1 MANLWEMTKELEL
14 SDEQI
19 RTLLKGDERDSHAM
33 LPNGLFSYV
42 KTYTDKNGKTRE
54 IEYDLSLKA
63 DALFPPPTIEEEE
76 VYNDDDAAL
85 PHIEDMGKPGSKERI
100 EALAAHYAS
109 TKKETPFMLTDDE
122 VADRYIQN
130 IALSTEGHL
139 KKNREGLRQMAQW
152 AREDEEVAA

>member
-63 DALFPPPTIEEEE
+63 DALFPPPAIEEEE
-76 VYNDDDAAL
+76 VYNDNDAAL
-85 PHIEDMGKPGSKERI
+85 PHIEDAGKPGSPERI
-100 EALAAHYAS
+100 AALAAHYAAS
-109 TKKETPFMLTDDE
+109 NESAFIINDE
-122 VADRYIQN
+122 EMADRYIEN

-139 KKNREGLRQMAQW
+139 AKHREGLREMAKW
-152 AREDEEVAA
+152 AKEEAEAAA